1 MTPVHDTALIDLAY
15 AASFVT
21 LTDYSGL
28 AWDKPLGEAVP
39 AELERE
45 CYRLATQLGLTPL
58 QDVEDLAALQETWR
72 RQLKQPRQ
80 RDIFDIG
87 MLLVRQH
94 AIVIYL
100 QCHPDAPEKP
110 ELCFVLDEIR
120 QSLTDVFT
128 HYKLDDAIAKLP
140 VLPLP
145 GAPDSWK
152 TWSGDALRDTVV
164 VGLGGSPE

>member
-28 AWDKPLGEAVP
+28 AWDKPI
-39 AELERE
+39 
-45 CYRLATQLGLTPL
+45 
-58 QDVEDLAALQETWR
+58 
-72 RQLKQPRQ
+72 
-80 RDIFDIG
+80 IFDIG

-100 QCHPDAPEKP
+100 QCHPDAPERP

-120 QSLTDVFT
+120 QSLTGVFT
-128 HYKLDDAIAKLP
+128 HYKLHDAIAKLP

-164 VGLGGSPE
+164 IGLGGSPE